1 MNNVLKP
8 VSALL
13 CCMGIAF
20 SAQAAQRVQVEDGG
34 SYQVKISS
42 TELSRIVVKGGRID
56 KVWAVN
62 TVWDTKPDKD
72 SGELYIRPKG
82 DNKQPFSFFVRDS
95 WGNTYTLIAISIDVP
110 SESIVLEPKTR
121 QIQATAQQA
130 PNTNQSYVSQIKTLM
145 RDMVDSNQDAY
156 LVEELHDKVP
166 LWKETEIQLDSRYTG
181 VSLLGERY
189 VVTNITDKP
198 MTLDEREFANF
209 GEKVRAVALKVNTL
223 GPHEST
229 MLFVV
234 RGL

>member
-1 MNNVLKP
+1 MKIIQIP
-8 VSALL
+8 AALL
-13 CCMGIAF
+13 CCMSMAV
-20 SAQAAQRVQVEDGG
+20 SAHAAQHVQVEDGG

-72 SGELYIRPKG
+72 SGELYIRPKS

-95 WGNTYTLIAISIDVP
+95 WGNTYTLIAIGIDVP

-121 QIQATAQQA
+121 QIQPVAQT
-130 PNTNQSYVSQIKTLM
+130 PNANQSYVGQIKALI
-145 RDMVDSNQDAY
+145 RDMVDGNQEAY
-156 LVEELHDKVP
+156 LVEELHEKVA
-166 LWKETEIQLDSRYTG
+166 LWKETEIQLDSRFTG
-181 VSLLGERY
+181 VSMLGERY
-189 VVTNITDKP
+189 FITNITEMP

-209 GEKVRAVALKVNTL
+209 GEKVKAVALKVNTL

>member
-1 MNNVLKP
+1 MKIDLKP

-13 CCMGIAF
+13 CCVGMSF
-20 SAQAAQRVQVEDGG
+20 SAHAAQHVQVEDGG

-42 TELSRIVVKGGRID
+42 TELSRIVVKGGRIE

-72 SGELYIRPKG
+72 SGELYIRPKS

-121 QIQATAQQA
+121 QVQATAQA
-130 PNTNQSYVSQIKTLM
+130 PNANQSYVSQIKTLM
-145 RDMVDSNQDAY
+145 RDMVDSNSEAY
-156 LVEELHDKVP
+156 LVEELHEKVP
-166 LWKETEIQLDSRYTG
+166 LWKEAEIQLDSRYTG

-189 VVTNITDKP
+189 VITNITDKP